1 MNSIKSYEL
10 HTAPNRRQLFNELQP
25 KVWRESD
32 MVRQW
37 VVADPEICIEMLRSS
52 HLVMPDQSKV
62 LDLLEK
68 ATGQSFENL
77 RLANRF
83 LPAFMEGPEHA
94 ELRRGLATYLMSALK
109 RLDETLPAL
118 TELHLSALKTKGIV
132 DIYNAVARPFVC
144 DILSTVIGQ
153 KLPNEILNLQ
163 LGNIFPL
170 YKSPAQWRQ
179 LNADYGVA
187 LEFLHN
193 GLEFDE
199 MELACK
205 LCCLTFGVDSLCTLI
220 VEAMLELFASEMP
233 HDLPIEFP
241 REAGVPVTFRYVR
254 EDCKFGEHEFSCGDF
269 IRLQIQ
275 ATSYSENNSHHT
287 SMFGAGMH
295 SCVGRQL
302 SLKIWRDF
310 AERVNELGLKG
321 EIVTRKHGQ
330 SHFWTRYN
338 AVEVR
343 LM

>member
-10 HTAPNRRQLFNELQP
+10 HTAPNRRQLFSELQP

-32 MVRQW
+32 IARQW
-37 VVADPEICIEMLRSS
+37 VVADPEICIAMLRSPN
-52 HLVMPDQSKV
+52 LVMPDQGKA

-94 ELRRGLATYLMSALK
+94 ELRRELATYLMSALK
-109 RLDETLPAL
+109 RLDEILPDL
-118 TELHLSALKTKGIV
+118 TEQHLSPLKTKGIV

-144 DILSTVIGQ
+144 DILSVLIGQ
-153 KLPNEILNLQ
+153 KLSNEILDLQ

-170 YKSPAQWRQ
+170 YKGPTQWRQ

-187 LEFLHN
+187 LEFLRD
-193 GLEFDE
+193 GPECDE
-199 MELACK
+199 VDLACK
-205 LCCLTFGVDSLCTLI
+205 LCCLTFGVDSFSILF
-220 VEAMLELFASEMP
+220 VEAMFELFESETLRN
-233 HDLPIEFP
+233 LPIEFP
-241 REAGVPVTFRYVR
+241 REAGVPVTFRSVR
-254 EDCKFGEHEFSCGDF
+254 ENCTFGEYEFTRGDL

-275 ATSYSENNSHHT
+275 ATSYSENKSHHT

-302 SLKIWRDF
+302 SLKIWKHF
-310 AERVNELGLKG
+310 AEGVNKLDLKG
-321 EIVTRKHGQ
+321 EIVSRNLGH

-343 LM
+343 VM